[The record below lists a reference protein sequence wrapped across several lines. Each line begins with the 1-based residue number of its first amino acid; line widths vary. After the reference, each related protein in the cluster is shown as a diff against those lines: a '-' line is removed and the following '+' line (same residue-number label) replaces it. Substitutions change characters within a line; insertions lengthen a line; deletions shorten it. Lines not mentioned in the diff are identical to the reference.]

1 MIIFYYI
8 FIFRGV
14 DPPSEEPE
22 DEAAEDVYV
31 EIKDIE
37 KILYGESYNGTLTAK
52 VDLL

>member
-1 MIIFYYI
+1 MFWYS

-22 DEAAEDVYV
+22 DEPAEDVHV

-37 KILYGESYNGTLTAK
+37 KVLYGESYNGTLTAK
-52 VDLL
+52 VALL